1 MNFETYL
8 TTSDDKSRLAML
20 QSNPNVKIPY
30 RTVEQLLYLPLPSAE
45 KIALLNCAGYENT
58 LEWEKVLIR
67 GIEKWDTGVKSHAI
81 RTWAMTTGHI
91 LLPSFERLLLQPHI
105 GQRALYSLV
114 DVGASTLGSPF
125 VAKVFSFPGIEDY
138 SPTFHGILM
147 LRALETNQAHP
158 SLDALAKRYLLSLS
172 SRQPPGFKSAS
183 SAGKGE
189 LESIF
194 WLLRYDPSFL
204 HEIRFQED
212 VWNSLIKNLL
222 LPISNKG
229 WLSRLETELKGGDLE
244 RICDSWPLLPYRN
257 NLNGGHLS
265 SLFQTIGK
273 SHLSAPLKLETVSEL
288 VKGVAIEILQ
298 SSLLASPDL
307 LKAFDHYAPA
317 LEGPLCLLYDEK
329 FRKKLALKL
338 GAEANINGRLGLLL
352 NPTKMSNQNWQLLE
366 KLSQG
371 DRSALNG
378 IQIPDEHP
386 INAPVTSPMDPIKVA
401 HDPLKDGYFNLVYGL
416 GRDDQV
422 PVLDS
427 SSTNYWQLLVMSHA
441 TKNGNLIEP
450 LSHASRKQ
458 PYLYRLAAIRALGR
472 FEGNDQAALKLMDHI
487 RTQNVMELQEV
498 VLSLGSLGT
507 SRSLQELVGCLSRP
521 NISSGVQLE
530 ICRILKEKDTTKIQ
544 LEIKSALSD
553 LSRDPTSD
561 DVHVEVREAL
571 ASMIQLRPSGQTE
584 VALEQNHPLDLDGTL
599 SQRIPTYSALSS
611 EIKRALRTAQF
622 FHNQVQKEIQA
633 ELIELSPIIDMQ
645 CKALELLFRESFEDK
660 VTQLIQEG
668 KIQRRLDVLGYSRPI
683 PASMDEFEN
692 YIASLPIVKDIP
704 FFSRFKLRKLLRS
717 FCQYQPGRRFTLDG
731 IKAFALFFL
740 VFSRKECP
748 FGLSQYLPLKFD
760 NDRQL
765 ADFVRQLHLFQ
776 DFRNRA
782 AHEGFRPDDRQDIES
797 IWNYLTIII
806 ATTHELAP
814 PTSRHKLKAA
824 S

>member
-8 TTSDDKSRLAML
+8 TTSDDTARLSML
-20 QSNPNVKIPY
+20 QSYENLKIPY

-45 KIALLNCAGYENT
+45 KITLLNCAGYENT

-67 GIEKWDTGVKSHAI
+67 GIEKWDSGIKSHAI

-91 LLPSFERLLLQPHI
+91 LLPSIERLLSQPHI

-125 VAKVFSFPGIEDY
+125 IEKVFSFPGIEDY

-158 SLDALAKRYLLSLS
+158 SLDTLAKRYILSLS
-172 SRQPPGFKSAS
+172 ARQPPGFKSAS

-189 LESIF
+189 LESVF
-194 WLLRYDPSFL
+194 WLLRCDPTFL
-204 HEIRFQED
+204 NDIRFQED
-212 VWNSLIKNLL
+212 VWNSLIRNLL
-222 LPISNKG
+222 LPLSNKS
-229 WLSRLETELKGGDLE
+229 WLLRLEAELQAGDLE
-244 RICDSWPLLPYRN
+244 RIFDSWPLLPYRN
-257 NLNGGHLS
+257 ILNPSHVT

-273 SHLSAPLKLETVSEL
+273 SHRTTPIKLETVSEL
-288 VKGVAIEILQ
+288 VKGVAIKTLQ
-298 SSLLASPDL
+298 SSLLDSPDFL
-307 LKAFDHYAPA
+307 EAFHYYAPA
-317 LEGPLCLLYDEK
+317 LQGPLCLLYDEK
-329 FRKKLALKL
+329 FRKELAVKL
-338 GAEANINGRLGLLL
+338 GAGCNVHGRLGLLL
-352 NPTKMSNQNWQLLE
+352 NPTKMSKQNWQLLD
-366 KLSQG
+366 KLALG
-371 DRSALNG
+371 DMTALNA
-378 IQIPDEHP
+378 IHLPDEHP
-386 INAPVTSPMDPIKVA
+386 FNSPATRALSPVKVA

-416 GRDDQV
+416 GRDDQI

-441 TKNGNLIEP
+441 TRNGNLIEP

-487 RTQNVMELQEV
+487 RTQNVMELHEV
-498 VLSLGSLGT
+498 VLALGSLGT

-521 NISSGVQLE
+521 NISAGVQLE

-553 LSRDPTSD
+553 LSRDPSSD
-561 DVHVEVREAL
+561 DAYVEVRDAL
-571 ASMIQLRPSGQTE
+571 ASMIQLRSSGQAD
-584 VALEQNHPLDLDGTL
+584 VAMDQNLPLDLDGTL

-622 FHNQVQKEIQA
+622 FHNQVQKEVQA

-683 PASMDEFEN
+683 PAAMDEFEN

-748 FGLSQYLPLKFD
+748 FGLSQYLPLTFES
-760 NDRQL
+760 DRQL

-797 IWNYLTIII
+797 IWNSLTTII
-806 ATTHELAP
+806 ATTHELSP
-814 PTSRHKLKAA
+814 PTARHKLKAA
-824 S
+824 G